1 LIGVLASGRGGGGFS
16 GSGGGD
22 GEGCLG
28 SSFIFCL
35 LYEIALAFLVMSI
48 EGCNE
53 AAARIL
59 SEALENDD
67 RSHDEIAGALGHDG
81 PWLGKIARGE
91 RRVRL
96 CDFLALADILGFD
109 PIEAIRKIRKAR

>member
-1 LIGVLASGRGGGGFS
+1 MRSGAQPLC
-16 GSGGGD
+16 D
-22 GEGCLG
+22 LG
-28 SSFIFCL
+28 TQS
-35 LYEIALAFLVMSI
+35 EIALAFLVMSI